1 MIFSRIF
8 ENVQLVIEID
18 EDLYLKEELVF
29 RALLLSFVNEPP
41 KDFLPTKTIHIY
53 SSFLVCK
60 GSFVCAEDDFYCI
73 CDTGKADWIST
84 LMDFLEFCYTS
95 ILDCTVLHGSCIR
108 HNDKNILILGERKS
122 GKTTL
127 TNYFI
132 DNNAIYL
139 DDDAVFLY
147 HQSLIGFNTPIRMRK
162 NTDNLM
168 LLAKIDDA
176 DNEVR
181 YIYSMERH
189 NIINYITK
197 PDVVIFVKY
206 KRNVTLTATRIN
218 GFYLINRII
227 FNVKDNSSLMGIYHD
242 ISNYFIDFPAY
253 HIQYSSCHDV
263 MKIISKL

>member
-147 HQSLIGFNTPIRMRK
+147 HQSLIGFNTPISMRK
-162 NTDNLM
+162 NTDNLI
-168 LLAKIDDA
+168 LLAKIYD
-176 DNEVR
+176 
-181 YIYSMERH
+181 
-189 NIINYITK
+189 
-197 PDVVIFVKY
+197 
-206 KRNVTLTATRIN
+206 
-218 GFYLINRII
+218 
-227 FNVKDNSSLMGIYHD
+227 
-242 ISNYFIDFPAY
+242 
-253 HIQYSSCHDV
+253 
-263 MKIISKL
+263 